1 MKTTYYVYVHTCPD
15 GKRYVGQTSNSPEV
29 RWKEGFGYRTQT
41 TFFTAIVKFGWLNIK
56 HEIIKVGSREE
67 MFELERSLIER
78 YRTTDPK
85 FGYNV
90 SKGCS
95 ARDPKSRQ
103 KRQPLS
109 PEERHKIRVEAGKK
123 GGKKSKKNRAR
134 RVRYKGRE
142 YESIRELANAISKPE
157 STIYNWLKKSKVQYL

>member
-123 GGKKSKKNRAR
+123 GGKRG
-134 RVRYKGRE
+134 RVVLFNGIE
-142 YESIRELANAISKPE
+142 YETIKKLANTVGKSE
-157 STIYNWLKKSKVQYL
+157 QTMNSWLKKGKARYL

>member
-15 GKRYVGQTSNSPEV
+15 GKRYVGQTSNSPKV

-41 TFFTAIVKFGWLNIK
+41 PFFTAIVKFGWLNIK
-56 HEIIKVGSREE
+56 HEIIKVSSREE
-67 MFELERSLIER
+67 MFNLERSLIER
-78 YRTTDPK
+78 YKTTDPE

-109 PEERHKIRVEAGKK
+109 PEERYRIHVEACKK
-123 GGKKSKKNRAR
+123 GGLKGR
-134 RVRYKGRE
+134 RVE
-142 YESIRELANAISKPE
+142 YEGKQYETIRELANAVGKSE
-157 STIYNWLKKSKVQYL
+157 QTINNWLKKGKARYL